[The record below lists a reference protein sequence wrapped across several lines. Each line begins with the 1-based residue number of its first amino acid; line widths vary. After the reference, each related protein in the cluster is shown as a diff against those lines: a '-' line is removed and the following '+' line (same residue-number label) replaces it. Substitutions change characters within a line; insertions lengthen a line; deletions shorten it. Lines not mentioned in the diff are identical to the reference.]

1 MQQNSNVIPQKRGF
15 TPKKAVL
22 VYFGGIAVFALL
34 SLYAVFCDFDVFGIF
49 RRLAVP
55 YTGSIFFSPQL
66 ETEIGFYK
74 EYLSRN
80 HLIIRIL
87 VGFACLL
94 FVAKDCKKPEDKL
107 FGQEFKYQK
116 TFTAILVASLVYSFV
131 KCFYL
136 QNYLNVGLQLF
147 AIVFSDIA
155 VIAFGVHYFKR
166 MRVAPRKRFLY
177 TLLGMALFYAIF
189 IGGIYV
195 LSFVIKSRITSL
207 VKITSVHNLIKSSVA
222 STGTSYNSVLLT
234 NLLTKAIEG
243 NLSVNFIFKS
253 LFMVNFGF
261 TWQYFVAF
269 ILSFIIFIVP
279 FYNWTK
285 NVVVGGVASFFF
297 GNVFLNFVL
306 SIFYWYGPTEWLSAQ
321 LPHPSDS
328 TSFFSSVPKNFN
340 GVIKTPSWLKLNDV
354 PVTIGITEI
363 LFFLL
368 FAACIAGGVVFTVFL
383 LKRKDAPEEIGADDY
398 AFNGFL
404 KENLSPAEI
413 FKTKKVK
420 IATVLSIGFLAYL
433 ALTALFSKQGLEE
446 NSVFIMDV
454 LEGRIFDSASL
465 SSMSFDI
472 QEFFSSILK
481 NSAVLTLVPLVGL
494 TVFIACF
501 STKTTLSARSCF
513 KICAMSCCLCM
524 LFVGHIFVLFIMALI
539 AVVFA
544 LFAFFAEKGKVDQK
558 SVYMIGKISGI
569 LLLVVDALFIGM
581 FFYFGMNYLLHNAP
595 SISLLFNGFIYPF
608 TMTKLKGI
616 GFTLLGGVMLI
627 LMFINHVA
635 ILYSLLVV
643 DGTLRSSGKLAKL
656 TKIAFLVASIGL
668 FVMGGA
674 LVLLAFMAFNLMDFL
689 AFVVAGMVLV
699 LFGTTLLQLKPK
711 NV

>member
-1 MQQNSNVIPQKRGF
+1 MQQISNVIPQKRGF
-15 TPKKAVL
+15 TQKKAVL

-80 HLIIRIL
+80 HFIIRVL

-94 FVAKDCKKPEDKL
+94 FVVKDTKNPADKL
-107 FGQEFKYQK
+107 VVSEFKYQK
-116 TFTAILVASLVYSFV
+116 AFTAVFVVSLVYSFV

-136 QNYLNVGLQLF
+136 QNYLNFGMQLL
-147 AIVFSDIA
+147 AIVFCDIA

-166 MRVAPRKRFLY
+166 MSVAPRKRFLF
-177 TLLGMALFYAIF
+177 TLIGMILFYAIF
-189 IGGIYV
+189 IGGMYGM
-195 LSFVIKSRITSL
+195 SFLIKSRVAGF
-207 VKITSVHNLIKSSVA
+207 VKINSIYNMIKGSIVSS
-222 STGTSYNSVLLT
+222 GTSYNSVLLT
-234 NLLTKAIEG
+234 NLLTKAVDG
-243 NLSVNFIFKS
+243 NLSVNYIFKS

-285 NVVVGGVASFFF
+285 NVFVGGITSFFF

-306 SIFYWYGPTEWLSAQ
+306 SIFYWYGPTEWLGSA

-328 TSFFSSVPKNFN
+328 TAFFGSVPKNFN

-354 PVTIGITEI
+354 PVTIGITEV

-383 LKRKDAPEEIGADDY
+383 LKRKDAPETISAEDY
-398 AFNGFL
+398 AFNGLF
-404 KENLSPAEI
+404 KETLSPAQV
-413 FKTKKVK
+413 FKTKKVQFAA
-420 IATVLSIGFLAYL
+420 ILAIGFLAYL

-446 NSVFIMDV
+446 NSVLIMDV

-472 QEFFSSILK
+472 QEFFSSILR
-481 NSAVLTLVPLVGL
+481 NSAVLVLVPLVGL
-494 TVFIACF
+494 TVFVACLSF
-501 STKTTLSARSCF
+501 KTSLSAKSCF
-513 KICAMSCCLCM
+513 KICAMTCCLCL

-544 LFAFFAEKGKVDQK
+544 LFAIFAEKGKVDQK
-558 SVYMIGKISGI
+558 SVYLVGKISTI
-569 LLLVVDALFIGM
+569 LLLIVDALFIGM
-581 FFYFGMNYLLHNAP
+581 FLYFGMNYLMHNAP
-595 SISLLFNGFIYPF
+595 AISLMFNGFIYPF

-616 GFTLLGGVMLI
+616 GFTLIGVVMLV
-627 LMFINHVA
+627 LMFINHLA

-643 DGTLRSSGKLAKL
+643 DGSLRASKLA
-656 TKIAFLVASIGL
+656 KIAFLIASIGL
-668 FVMGGA
+668 FVMGGG
-674 LVLLAFMAFNLMDFL
+674 LILLAFMAFNLMDFL
-689 AFVVAGMVLV
+689 AFV
-699 LFGTTLLQLKPK
+699 
-711 NV
+711 

>member
-1 MQQNSNVIPQKRGF
+1 MQQISNVIPQKRGF
-15 TPKKAVL
+15 TQKKAVL

-66 ETEIGFYK
+66 ETEVGFYK

-80 HLIIRIL
+80 HFIIRVL
-87 VGFACLL
+87 VGFACML
-94 FVAKDCKKPEDKL
+94 FVVKDTKNPADKL
-107 FGQEFKYQK
+107 VVSDFKYQRI
-116 TFTAILVASLVYSFV
+116 FTAVFVASLVYSFV

-136 QNYLNVGLQLF
+136 QNYLNFGMQLL
-147 AIVFSDIA
+147 AIVFCDIA

-166 MRVAPRKRFLY
+166 MSVSPRKRFLF
-177 TLLGMALFYAIF
+177 TLIGMVLFYAIF
-189 IGGIYV
+189 VGGMYGM
-195 LSFVIKSRITSL
+195 SFLIKSRVAGF
-207 VKITSVHNLIKSSVA
+207 VKINSIHNMIKTSIASS
-222 STGTSYNSVLLT
+222 GTSYNSVLLT
-234 NLLTKAIEG
+234 NLLTKAIDG
-243 NLSVNFIFKS
+243 NLSVNYIFKS

-285 NVVVGGVASFFF
+285 NVFVGGITSFFF

-306 SIFYWYGPTEWLSAQ
+306 SIFYWYGPTEWLSSE

-328 TSFFSSVPKNFN
+328 TSFFGSVPKNFN

-354 PVTIGITEI
+354 PVTIGITEV

-383 LKRKDAPEEIGADDY
+383 LKRKDAPETICAEDY

-413 FKTKKVK
+413 FKTKKVQ
-420 IATVLSIGFLAYL
+420 IATILSIGFLAYL

-446 NSVFIMDV
+446 NSVLIMDI
-454 LEGRIFDSASL
+454 LEGRLFDSASL

-472 QEFFSSILK
+472 QEFFTSILK
-481 NSAVLTLVPLVGL
+481 NSAVLTLIPLVGL
-494 TVFIACF
+494 TVFLACF
-501 STKTTLSARSCF
+501 CFKTNLAAKSCF
-513 KICAMSCCLCM
+513 KICAMTCCLCL
-524 LFVGHIFVLFIMALI
+524 LFVGHIFVLFFMAI
-539 AVVFA
+539 VAIVFG
-544 LFAFFAEKGKVDQK
+544 LFAIFAEKGKVDQK
-558 SVYMIGKISGI
+558 SVYMIAKISAI
-569 LLLVVDALFIGM
+569 LLLIVDALFIGM
-581 FFYFGMNYLLHNAP
+581 FFFFGMNNLLHNAP
-595 SISLLFNGFIYPF
+595 PISLLFNGFIYPF

-616 GFTLLGGVMLI
+616 GFTLMGAVMLG
-627 LMFINHVA
+627 LMLINHIA

-643 DGTLRSSGKLAKL
+643 DGTLRANKLA
-656 TKIAFLVASIGL
+656 KIAFLIASIGL
-668 FVMGGA
+668 FVMGGG
-674 LVLLAFMAFNLMDFL
+674 LILLAFMAFNLMDFL
-689 AFVVAGMVLV
+689 AFVVAGVVLII
-699 LFGTTLLQLKPK
+699 LATTLLQLKPK
-711 NV
+711 NA